1 MDSIS
6 LVGITLGFAAILV
19 GQVLEGGHIGSLV
32 QPTAFLIVI
41 GGTLGAVML
50 QSSM

>member
-19 GQVLEGGHIGSLV
+19 GQVLEGGHIGPWSSL
-32 QPTAFLIVI
+32 PR
-41 GGTLGAVML
+41 
-50 QSSM
+50 S